1 MFPGNFDIHIP
12 LVEHLGV
19 RLLQMGDGAATMT
32 YETQPEHANSWGS
45 VHGGILLALL
55 DIGMGTAARSL
66 DRTCNGAT
74 TVELKANFLA
84 VAKGQLTTHCRAQRA
99 GRSLIFAEGE
109 VLDLGGELLAKGSG
123 TFKLLHPA
131 SGKERA

>member
-1 MFPGNFDIHIP
+1 
-12 LVEHLGV
+12 
-19 RLLQMGDGAATMT
+19 
-32 YETQPEHANSWGS
+32 
-45 VHGGILLALL
+45 
-55 DIGMGTAARSL
+55 
-66 DRTCNGAT
+66 
-74 TVELKANFLA
+74 LKANFLA